1 MEGDLL
7 SFLGSLL
14 LYSFIAFFA
23 YFSRAIS
30 PKNGVRIL
38 KYGTRKVV
46 TCHTASLQHLHGK
59 SRFQDS
65 SIILLLT
72 REPTPPI
79 LSLGTRACVV

>member
-38 KYGTRKVV
+38 KYSTRKVV
-46 TCHTASLQHLHGK
+46 FWCFHG
-59 SRFQDS
+59 
-65 SIILLLT
+65 
-72 REPTPPI
+72 EATPPA
-79 LSLGTRACVV
+79 GAVCVQGHPKVGHMSH

>member
-38 KYGTRKVV
+38 KYSTRKVV
-46 TCHTASLQHLHGK
+46 TCHTDGAG
-59 SRFQDS
+59 F
-65 SIILLLT
+65 
-72 REPTPPI
+72 
-79 LSLGTRACVV
+79 